1 MHPCHQGDE
10 RHRVEVELGGCC
22 LVVEELDDHLAQCE
36 QLVRSAQQVQA
47 LLLLLEPAAQQVLLV
62 LAAQQEQKVLR
73 VLAAQQA
80 QCAQLAQ
87 AT

>member
-1 MHPCHQGDE
+1 MHPCRQGDE
-10 RHRVEVELGGCC
+10 RHRVEAELGGCC
-22 LVVEELDDHLAQCE
+22 REEEELDDHLAQCE
-36 QLVRSAQQVQA
+36 QLVRSSQQAQ
-47 LLLLLEPAAQQVLLV
+47 LLLQEPAVQQVLLV

-73 VLAAQQA
+73 VLAVQQA

>member
-36 QLVRSAQQVQA
+36 QLVRSAQQVQPLLQEPAVQQA
-47 LLLLLEPAAQQVLLV
+47 LLM
-62 LAAQQEQKVLR
+62 LAAQQAQKALR
-73 VLAAQQA
+73 VLAVQQA

>member
-10 RHRVEVELGGCC
+10 RHQVEVELGGCC

-36 QLVRSAQQVQA
+36 QLVRSAQQVQ
-47 LLLLLEPAAQQVLLV
+47 LEPAAQQVLLV
-62 LAAQQEQKVLR
+62 LT
-73 VLAAQQA
+73 AQQA
-80 QCAQLAQ
+80 QQELRTQAAQLAQVQCVQLAQ

>member
-1 MHPCHQGDE
+1 MHPYHQGDE
-10 RHRVEVELGGCC
+10 RHQVEAELDGCC

-36 QLVRSAQQVQA
+36 QMVRSAQLE
-47 LLLLLEPAAQQVLLV
+47 LLLPEPAVQQVLLV
-62 LAAQQEQKVLR
+62 QAVQQEQKVLQ

>member
-1 MHPCHQGDE
+1 MHQCHQGDE
-10 RHRVEVELGGCC
+10 RHQVEAELDGCC
-22 LVVEELDDHLAQCE
+22 LVVEELDDHLAQCAPS
-36 QLVRSAQQVQA
+36 VRSAQQA
-47 LLLLLEPAAQQVLLV
+47 HSLPRV
-62 LAAQQEQKVLR
+62 LAAQQEQKVLQ

>member
-1 MHPCHQGDE
+1 MHPCHRGDE
-10 RHRVEVELGGCC
+10 RHQVEVELGGCC

-36 QLVRSAQQVQA
+36 QLVRSAQLE
-47 LLLLLEPAAQQVLLV
+47 LLLPEPAVQQVLLV
-62 LAAQQEQKVLR
+62 LAAQQEQKVLEF
-73 VLAAQQA
+73 LAAQQA

>member
-10 RHRVEVELGGCC
+10 RHQVEAELDGCC
-22 LVVEELDDHLAQCE
+22 REEEELDDRLEQCE
-36 QLVRSAQQVQA
+36 QLVRSAQQVQQELTVQQA
-47 LLLLLEPAAQQVLLV
+47 LL
-62 LAAQQEQKVLR
+62 

-80 QCAQLAQ
+80 QCVQSAQ

>member
-1 MHPCHQGDE
+1 MHPCRQGDE
-10 RHRVEVELGGCC
+10 RHQVEAELGGCC
-22 LVVEELDDHLAQCE
+22 LVVEELDGHLAQCE
-36 QLVRSAQQVQA
+36 QLVRSAQLE
-47 LLLLLEPAAQQVLLV
+47 LLLPEPAVQQVLQV
-62 LAAQQEQKVLR
+62 LAAQQAQLVLQ

>member
-1 MHPCHQGDE
+1 MEDDLHLYRRGDE
-10 RHRVEVELGGCC
+10 RHQVEAELDGCC
-22 LVVEELDDHLAQCE
+22 LVVEELDGHLAQCE
-36 QLVRSAQQVQA
+36 LLVRSAQQVQ
-47 LLLLLEPAAQQVLLV
+47 LVLTVQQAPLV
-62 LAAQQEQKVLR
+62 LAAQQEQQVLQ

>member
-1 MHPCHQGDE
+1 MHPCHQDDE
-10 RHRVEVELGGCC
+10 RHQVEAELGGCC

-36 QLVRSAQQVQA
+36 QLVRSAQQVQP
-47 LLLLLEPAAQQVLLV
+47 LLQVLAVQQVLLM

-73 VLAAQQA
+73 VLAVQQE

>member
-1 MHPCHQGDE
+1 MHPCHRGDE
-10 RHRVEVELGGCC
+10 RHQVEAELGGCC

-36 QLVRSAQQVQA
+36 LLVRSAQQA
-47 LLLLLEPAAQQVLLV
+47 PLLPEPAVQQAPLVLAVQQAQQVL
-62 LAAQQEQKVLR
+62 Q

>member
-1 MHPCHQGDE
+1 MHPCHRGDE
-10 RHRVEVELGGCC
+10 RHQVEVELGGCC

-36 QLVRSAQQVQA
+36 QLVRSAQLE
-47 LLLLLEPAAQQVLLV
+47 LLVLAAQQVLLV
-62 LAAQQEQKVLR
+62 LAAQQEQKVLEF
-73 VLAAQQA
+73 LAAQQA

>member
-10 RHRVEVELGGCC
+10 RHQVEVELGDCC

-36 QLVRSAQQVQA
+36 QLVRSAQLE
-47 LLLLLEPAAQQVLLV
+47 LLLPEPAVQQVLLV

-73 VLAAQQA
+73 VLAVQQA

>member
-10 RHRVEVELGGCC
+10 RHQVEVELGGRCREE
-22 LVVEELDDHLAQCE
+22 EELDDHLAQCG
-36 QLVRSAQQVQA
+36 QLVRSAQLE
-47 LLLLLEPAAQQVLLV
+47 LLLPEPAVQQVLLV
-62 LAAQQEQKVLR
+62 LAAQQAQKVLR

>member
-1 MHPCHQGDE
+1 LHPCHQGDE

-22 LVVEELDDHLAQCE
+22 LVVEELDDHLAQCV
-36 QLVRSAQQVQA
+36 QLVRSAQQVQP
-47 LLLLLEPAAQQVLLV
+47 LLPEPAVQQVLLMLV
-62 LAAQQEQKVLR
+62 ARQEQKVLR
-73 VLAAQQA
+73 VLAVQQE